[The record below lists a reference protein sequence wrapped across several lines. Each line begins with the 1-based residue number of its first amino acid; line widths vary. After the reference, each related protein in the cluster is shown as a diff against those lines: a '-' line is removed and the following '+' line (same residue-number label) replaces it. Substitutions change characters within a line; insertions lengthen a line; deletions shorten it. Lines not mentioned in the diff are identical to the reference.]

1 MMRIEGGGVVLER
14 LVMRNVVSHRRPGD
28 VHVGAATNRGPVRT
42 PLGWS
47 EAPLEPSPGDRV
59 IVQEIAHVS
68 PPIATVPRA
77 GLTQS
82 SYPGRGSPTI
92 VLSITSEMV
101 IGWRTTVAGWVCPAI
116 RFSAPGVEG
125 PKTVL

>member
-28 VHVGAATNRGPVRT
+28 VHVGAAANRGPVRT
-42 PLGWS
+42 PHGWS

-68 PPIATVPRA
+68 PSHRNRA
-77 GLTQS
+77 EGWIDAVIESRTRISNDRVVDDVRDGDWLANH
-82 SYPGRGSPTI
+82 GSRMDLPSDQI
-92 VLSITSEMV
+92 
-101 IGWRTTVAGWVCPAI
+101 
-116 RFSAPGVEG
+116 
-125 PKTVL
+125 

>member
-14 LVMRNVVSHRRPGD
+14 LVMRNVVSHRRAGD

-68 PPIATVPRA
+68 PPHRNRA
-77 GLTQS
+77 EGWIDAVIVSRTRIS
-82 SYPGRGSPTI
+82 NDRVVDHVRDGDWRSEERCVGKECRSRWSPYH
-92 VLSITSEMV
+92 
-101 IGWRTTVAGWVCPAI
+101 
-116 RFSAPGVEG
+116 
-125 PKTVL
+125 